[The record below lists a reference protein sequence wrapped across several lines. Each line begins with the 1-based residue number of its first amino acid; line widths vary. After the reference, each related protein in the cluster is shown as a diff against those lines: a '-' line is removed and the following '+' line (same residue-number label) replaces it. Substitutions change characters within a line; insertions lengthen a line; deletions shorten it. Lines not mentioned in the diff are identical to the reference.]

1 MTYVCVSAFF
11 LQTFYS
17 FKCLLVFREL
27 TAKIHDYQFTFQWFL
42 RNVRSL
48 ILVLYAIETFSFDIL
63 GTLVVIV
70 VVFGATI
77 ALEPSSVPCCCRQ
90 IPSTSLVWLYLYP
103 QIEKHLKNVGNT
115 RVEMDS
121 FVCPPVHLFVR
132 PSVCLTICPSVLLI
146 EWNNIKREETP
157 RPWYKNKNI

>member
-1 MTYVCVSAFF
+1 MITSSHFNDSWGMFVHWYLFYMQLKHFHSTYWV
-11 LQTFYS
+11 
-17 FKCLLVFREL
+17 LLL
-27 TAKIHDYQFTFQWFL
+27 S
-42 RNVRSL
+42 SL
-48 ILVLYAIETFSFDIL
+48 LFLVLQL
-63 GTLVVIV
+63 LWK
-70 VVFGATI
+70 
-77 ALEPSSVPCCCRQ
+77 PSSVPCCCRQ